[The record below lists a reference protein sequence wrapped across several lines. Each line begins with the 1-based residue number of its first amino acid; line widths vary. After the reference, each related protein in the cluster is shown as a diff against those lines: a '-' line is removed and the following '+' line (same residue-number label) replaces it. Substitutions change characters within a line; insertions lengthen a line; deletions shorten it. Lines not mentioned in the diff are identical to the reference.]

1 MSELAVYAGL
11 FLVALAT
18 ATILPM
24 QSEAALAGRWL
35 QGTRHGCSSQSQAL
49 ATCLAPS

>member
-11 FLVALAT
+11 FLVALAA

-24 QSEAALAGRWL
+24 QSEAASWSPAIP
-35 QGTRHGCSSQSQAL
+35 HGFSSPSQVSE
-49 ATCLAPS
+49 TCLAPS